1 MTETSEKFAKGT
13 ELFTAVYG
21 QQVPLPANAAAH
33 PFQQLMMENL
43 FCDIWGRS
51 AMSIRDRRLI
61 LIGVIAVIADSPMLI
76 EIQLRAALEKR
87 ELEREQL
94 REIPIILT
102 QYIGYPRTVPVMQT
116 VEKILADTAE

>member
-1 MTETSEKFAKGT
+1 MTETSEKFAKGL
-13 ELFTAVYG
+13 ELFSAVYG
-21 QQVPLPANAAAH
+21 QQVALPANATAH

-61 LIGVIAVIADSPMLI
+61 LIGVIAAIADSPMLI
-76 EIQLRAALEKR
+76 EIQLRAALEKG

-116 VEKILADTAE
+116 VEKILTDTAA